1 MQRRRF
7 LASTLALGGA
17 GLAPTAA
24 LARRL
29 FPAGV
34 TDRYVALQGD
44 REVGR
49 QEFSFR
55 RGPGGFTVE
64 SAIEMRFV
72 SPRFGETTYAHESRE
87 IWDTGWLQGLETE
100 TRIGAR
106 RQTVRAEREAGS
118 LRVSGS
124 DVRPFQLSAYVVP
137 SNLWHRDSRLVRT
150 FIDVESGNVISVQ
163 ARYAGKENLDQGGS
177 VLEAQRYTIRGQ
189 MDREAWYD
197 ADCVLVRWDLP
208 LAGGGW
214 INFLLQPA

>member
-7 LASTLALGGA
+7 LTSALALGGA
-17 GLAPTAA
+17 GLGPPPA

-34 TDRYVALQGD
+34 TDRYVARQGD

-55 RGPGGFTVE
+55 RGPDGFTVE
-64 SAIEMRFV
+64 SSIEMRFV
-72 SPRFGETTYAHESRE
+72 SHTFGETAYAHNSRE
-87 IWDTGWLQGLETE
+87 TWDTGWLQALESE
-100 TRIGAR
+100 TRIGDR
-106 RQTVRAEREAGS
+106 HQTVRAEREAGS
-118 LRVSGS
+118 LRISGS
-124 DVRPFQLSAYVVP
+124 DVRPFQLSAYVIP

-163 ARYAGKENLDQGGS
+163 ARYAGRESLDQGGAA
-177 VLEAQRYTIRGQ
+177 LEAHRYTIRGQ

-214 INFLLQPA
+214 INFLHLSA

>member
-1 MQRRRF
+1 MRRRRF
-7 LASTLALGGA
+7 LSSALALGGA
-17 GLAPTAA
+17 GLAPTRAM
-24 LARRL
+24 ARRL

-34 TDRYVALQGD
+34 TDRYVARQGD

-49 QEFSFR
+49 QEFAFR
-55 RGPGGFTVE
+55 RGVDGFSVE
-64 SAIEMRFV
+64 SSIEMRFV
-72 SPRFGETTYAHESRE
+72 SPTFGETAYTHSSRE

-100 TRIGAR
+100 TRIGGR

-150 FIDVESGNVISVQ
+150 FIDVESGEVISVQ
-163 ARYAGKENLDQGGS
+163 ARYVGKENLDQGGAL
-177 VLEAQRYTIRGQ
+177 LEAHRYSIRGQ

-197 ADCVLVRWDLP
+197 ANCVLVRWDLP
-208 LAGGGW
+208 LPSGGW
-214 INFLLQPA
+214 INFLHQTA